1 MNTGSGE
8 AYEGDDRLPWL
19 ETVDEDYDEG
29 QKRGRVFLYVFVAL
43 LLAGLVILGY
53 YYVRQHPGQGGTG
66 ELIKAQEGDYKV
78 KPDEPGGMKVEG
90 QGDSVFATSQ
100 GAASNASINV
110 GALPEAPI
118 EGKAAPKGPAGAAP
132 GTRTATISVPG
143 TATKTGPAAS
153 ARPTAPAPALGGGS
167 GSLVQLGAF
176 PNEAGANI
184 AWARLS
190 KRFAYLAPLG
200 KSVERAQVG
209 DKSVFRLRVNAGSNG
224 QAREICGK
232 LRVAGENCF
241 VAS

>member
-1 MNTGSGE
+1 MTTGSGE

-29 QKRGRVFLYVFVAL
+29 EKRGRVFLYVFVAL
-43 LLAGLVILGY
+43 LLAGIIILGY
-53 YYVRQHPGQGGTG
+53 YLVRQHQAQTGTG

-78 KPDEPGGMKVEG
+78 RPDEPGGMKVEG
-90 QGDSVFATSQ
+90 QGDAVFATSQ

-118 EGKAAPKGPAGAAP
+118 EGKAAPKAGAGAAP
-132 GTRTATISVPG
+132 GTRTATIAVPG
-143 TATKTGPAAS
+143 TATRAA
-153 ARPTAPAPALGGGS
+153 PNAPARSAAVPALGGGS

-176 PNEAGANI
+176 PNEAGANV
-184 AWARLS
+184 AWARLT

-232 LRVAGENCF
+232 LKVAGENCF

>member
-1 MNTGSGE
+1 MNMGSGE
-8 AYEGDDRLPWL
+8 AHDGDDRLPWL

-29 QKRGRVFLYVFVAL
+29 RKRGRVFLYVFVAL

-53 YYVRQHPGQGGTG
+53 YYVRQQQAQTG
-66 ELIKAQEGDYKV
+66 SGALIKAPEGDYKV
-78 KPDEPGGMKVEG
+78 KPDEPGGMEVEG
-90 QGDSVFATSQ
+90 QGDAVFATSQ

-110 GALPEAPI
+110 GALPEAPV
-118 EGKAAPKGPAGAAP
+118 EGKAAPRGAASAAP
-132 GTRTATISVPG
+132 GTKRATIAVPG
-143 TATKTGPAAS
+143 TAIRAGANTPARPAAS
-153 ARPTAPAPALGGGS
+153 GPALGGGS

-176 PNEAGANI
+176 PNEAGANVT
-184 AWARLS
+184 WARLS

-232 LRVAGENCF
+232 LKVAGENCF
-241 VAS
+241 VAK

>member
-1 MNTGSGE
+1 MNMGSGE

-29 QKRGRVFLYVFVAL
+29 QKRGRVFLYVFIAL

-53 YYVRQHPGQGGTG
+53 YYVRQHQGQAGNG
-66 ELIKAQEGDYKV
+66 ELIKAPVGDYKV

-90 QGDSVFATSQ
+90 QGDAVFATSQ

-118 EGKAAPKGPAGAAP
+118 DGKAAPKGSAGAAP
-132 GTRTATISVPG
+132 GTKSAKLAMPG
-143 TATKTGPAAS
+143 ATKVGPNAPAAAAS
-153 ARPTAPAPALGGGS
+153 APALGGGS

-176 PNEAGANI
+176 PNEAGANV

-232 LRVAGENCF
+232 LKVAGENCF
-241 VAS
+241 VAN

>member
-1 MNTGSGE
+1 MTTGSGE
-8 AYEGDDRLPWL
+8 TYEGDDRLPWL

-29 QKRGRVFLYVFVAL
+29 PKRGRIFLYVFVAL
-43 LLAGLVILGY
+43 LLAALVVLGY
-53 YYVRQHPGQGGTG
+53 YYVRQHQGQAGNG

-118 EGKAAPKGPAGAAP
+118 EGKAAPKASAGAAP

-143 TATKTGPAAS
+143 TAIKAGPATA
-153 ARPTAPAPALGGGS
+153 ARPSVSAPALGGGS

-200 KSVERAQVG
+200 KSIERAQVG

>member
-1 MNTGSGE
+1 MNMGSGE

-19 ETVDEDYDEG
+19 ETADEEYDEG
-29 QKRGRVFLYVFVAL
+29 QKRGRVFLYVFIAL

-53 YYVRQHPGQGGTG
+53 YYVRQHQGQAGNG
-66 ELIKAQEGDYKV
+66 ELIKAPAADYKV

-90 QGDSVFATSQ
+90 QGDAVFATSQ

-118 EGKAAPKGPAGAAP
+118 EGKAAPKGSAGAASGTKSAKLAMP
-132 GTRTATISVPG
+132 GATRAGPN
-143 TATKTGPAAS
+143 APAAVAS
-153 ARPTAPAPALGGGS
+153 APALGGGS

-176 PNEAGANI
+176 PNEAGANV

-232 LRVAGENCF
+232 LKVAGENCF
-241 VAS
+241 VAN

>member
-1 MNTGSGE
+1 MNMGSGE
-8 AYEGDDRLPWL
+8 AYDGDDRLPWL

-29 QKRGRVFLYVFVAL
+29 PRRGRVFLYVFIAL
-43 LLAGLVILGY
+43 LLAGLVVLGY
-53 YYVRQHPGQGGTG
+53 YFIRQHQGQAGNG
-66 ELIKAQEGDYKV
+66 ELIKAQEGDYKI
-78 KPDEPGGMKVEG
+78 KPDEPGGMKVDG
-90 QGDSVFATSQ
+90 QGDTAFSTSQ

-110 GALPEAPI
+110 GALPEAPV
-118 EGKAAPKGPAGAAP
+118 EGKAAPRAGAGTAP
-132 GTRTATISVPG
+132 GTKTAKISVPG
-143 TATKTGPAAS
+143 TATKAGPGTPVAPAA
-153 ARPTAPAPALGGGS
+153 PVLGGGS
-167 GSLVQLGAF
+167 GALVQLGAF

-232 LRVAGENCF
+232 LKVAGENCF
-241 VAS
+241 VAN

>member
-1 MNTGSGE
+1 MNMGSGE

-19 ETVDEDYDEG
+19 ETADEEYDEG
-29 QKRGRVFLYVFVAL
+29 QKRGRVFLYVFIAL

-53 YYVRQHPGQGGTG
+53 YYVRQHQGQAGNG
-66 ELIKAQEGDYKV
+66 ELIKAPAGDYKV

-90 QGDSVFATSQ
+90 QGDAVFATSQ

-118 EGKAAPKGPAGAAP
+118 EGKAAPKGAAGAAP
-132 GTRTATISVPG
+132 GTKSAKLAMPG
-143 TATKTGPAAS
+143 ATKVGPG
-153 ARPTAPAPALGGGS
+153 APATTVPAPVLGGGS

-176 PNEAGANI
+176 PNEAGANV

-232 LRVAGENCF
+232 LKVAGENCF
-241 VAS
+241 VAN

>member
-1 MNTGSGE
+1 MNMGSGE

-29 QKRGRVFLYVFVAL
+29 QKRGRVFLYVFLAL

-53 YYVRQHPGQGGTG
+53 LYIRQHQGQAGNG
-66 ELIKAQEGDYKV
+66 ELIKAPAGDYKV

-90 QGDSVFATSQ
+90 QGDAVFATSQ

-118 EGKAAPKGPAGAAP
+118 EGKAAPKGSAGAAP
-132 GTRTATISVPG
+132 GTKSAKLAMPG
-143 TATKTGPAAS
+143 ATKVVPNAPAAVAS
-153 ARPTAPAPALGGGS
+153 APPLGGGS

-176 PNEAGANI
+176 PNEAGANV

-232 LRVAGENCF
+232 LKVAGENCF
-241 VAS
+241 VAN